1 MLQPFNSKTVS
12 LFAKVIPKFDIKDLV
27 NQVNLLQET
36 QWMNG
41 LMDRKSLRQDTMR
54 LDLRSAIL
62 DN

>member
-1 MLQPFNSKTVS
+1 MLQPFTSKTVS
-12 LFAKVIPKFDIKDLV
+12 LFAKVIPNFDIKDLV
-27 NQVNLLQET
+27 NQVNLPQET
-36 QWMNG
+36 QWMNS